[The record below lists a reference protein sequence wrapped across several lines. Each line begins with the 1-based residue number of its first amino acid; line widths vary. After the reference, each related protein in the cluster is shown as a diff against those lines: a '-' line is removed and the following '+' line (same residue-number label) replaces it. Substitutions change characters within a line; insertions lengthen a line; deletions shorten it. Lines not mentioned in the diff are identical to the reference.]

1 MSNAVD
7 DIKGQAFMVVF
18 SVANRPVKLWE
29 VWKMV
34 GNVRFNRIGELIP
47 SEPDSFKVN

>member
-1 MSNAVD
+1 
-7 DIKGQAFMVVF
+7 MVMF

-34 GNVRFNRIGELIP
+34 DNIRFNRIGKRIL
-47 SEPDSFKVN
+47 SESDSFSE